1 MAIPQFLADLR
12 SVVGDRLLWL
22 SGVAAVIV
30 GDDGRI
36 LLGQRADNGQ
46 WSLIGG
52 ILDPGEQPADGLVR
66 EVEEEAGVVVVPEL
80 LASVTVSPE
89 IVFDNGDRCQFLE
102 LTFRCRVVSG
112 EPRVNDD
119 ESLDIRW
126 FEPDA
131 LPELAPRIL
140 ERLTQA
146 LECTDRAAFVAD
158 GHPAALAG

>member
-30 GDDGRI
+30 DDDGRV
-36 LLGQRADNGQ
+36 LLGQRADDGH

-66 EVEEEAGVVVVPEL
+66 EVEEEAGVVVRPEL

-89 IVFDNGDRCQFLE
+89 VVFDNGDRCQFLE
-102 LTFRCRVVSG
+102 LTFRCRWVSG
-112 EPRVNDD
+112 EARVNDD

-126 FEPDA
+126 FAPDA
-131 LPELAPRIL
+131 LPELSPRIL
-140 ERLTQA
+140 NRLTQA
-146 LECTDRAAFVAD
+146 LECRGETAFVLD
-158 GHPAALAG
+158 GGPPALAG